1 MQAEEASDEGIA
13 EEYCTWKANSP
24 FLYDTVITHMLNW
37 PSLTVEWLPL
47 KELPENSD
55 YSIQRLVLGTHTN
68 REEDDQLI
76 IASVKLPLEGGDVAG
91 ATVAAGKSA
100 GTAFLSKTPIKIE
113 PVSVLSHQGEVNKAR
128 HMPQQPNI
136 IATRPPSGD
145 IFVFDLA
152 AYAETRSEPI
162 KLIGHKQEGFGLDWS
177 PVTLGRLASGGI
189 DKVVCLWDV
198 GSASTQ
204 SPVRQLGRHT
214 EVISEVAWSGH
225 QADLLASV
233 GDDRKLIL
241 WDCRQNE
248 PAHCLDAH
256 EAEINAV
263 DFNKKDPNLLATGST
278 DKTVAIWD
286 QRKLT
291 VKMAELE
298 YHNNSVF
305 NVRWAPYSS
314 TLLASGSSDRR
325 VCIWDLARLGE
336 EQGTEDNDDAPPEM
350 LFVHGGHCAPI
361 SDLSWNPNDQLVL
374 ASVAEDNLLHVWQM
388 AKSLL
393 TTEFEVPED
402 IAVEA

>member
-1 MQAEEASDEGIA
+1 MQSEAASDEGIA
-13 EEYCTWKANSP
+13 EEYSTWKANSP
-24 FLYDTVITHMLNW
+24 FLYDTVITHVLSW

-55 YSIQRLVLGTHTN
+55 YSIQRLVLGTYTN
-68 REEDDQLI
+68 REEEDQLFVV
-76 IASVKLPLEGGDVAG
+76 SVKLPATEGEETG
-91 ATVAAGKSA
+91 TAGKLA
-100 GTAFLSKTPIKIE
+100 GTAFLSKTPVKVE
-113 PVSVLSHQGEVNKAR
+113 PVTVLNHQGEVNKAR

-152 AYAETRSEPI
+152 EYSETRVEPI
-162 KLIGHKQEGFGLDWS
+162 KLVGHKQEGFGLDWS
-177 PVTLGRLASGGI
+177 PVTSGRLASGGI

-198 GSASTQ
+198 GAASAQ
-204 SPVRQLGRHT
+204 SPVRQLERHT
-214 EVISEVAWSGH
+214 EVISEVAWSGY

-241 WDCRQNE
+241 WDCRQNQ

-256 EAEINAV
+256 NSEVNAV

-291 VKMAELE
+291 VKMAQLE
-298 YHNNSVF
+298 FHNNSVF

-325 VCIWDLARLGE
+325 VCVWDLARLGE
-336 EQGTEDNDDAPPEM
+336 EQGTEDSDDAPPEM

-388 AKSLL
+388 AKSIV
-393 TTEFEVPED
+393 TTDYEVPED